1 MIHSNIGEKRGFCCE
16 TACSPRE
23 MSPHNSWWADPG
35 KYGALLLFLPGCE
48 GGKSALMHTHC
59 VFPHFFASE
68 KGNKLLRKVYCREER
83 GLSP

>member
-35 KYGALLLFLPGCE
+35 KYGALLLFLSGCE
-48 GGKSALMHTHC
+48 GEKKCTDAHTLR
-59 VFPHFFASE
+59 FPSFF
-68 KGNKLLRKVYCREER
+68 RERE
-83 GLSP
+83 G